1 MPADSWTPSQ
11 ALLDVRALQVA
22 VVGKDIP
29 LTILEEAAVQPYV
42 AAMKEEE
49 QPMAVEQQGGA
60 GQQQGGPGA
69 LLSPAKRGP
78 GDAS

>member
-1 MPADSWTPSQ
+1 
-11 ALLDVRALQVA
+11 

-49 QPMAVEQQGGA
+49 QPMAVE
-60 GQQQGGPGA
+60 GQQQQPPAGA
-69 LLSPAKRGP
+69 PSVCCKG
-78 GDAS
+78 ASFVGSQMS